1 MDIKRIAKN
10 AAMIYIFIGICT
22 LIILLLLMKLTP
34 FIIDR
39 LL

>member
-10 AAMIYIFIGICT
+10 AAKIYIFISICT
-22 LIILLLLMKLTP
+22 LIILLLLIKLTP